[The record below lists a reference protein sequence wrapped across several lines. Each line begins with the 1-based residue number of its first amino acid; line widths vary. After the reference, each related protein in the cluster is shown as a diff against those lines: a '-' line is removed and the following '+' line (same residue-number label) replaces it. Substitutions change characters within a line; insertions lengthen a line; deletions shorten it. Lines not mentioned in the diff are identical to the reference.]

1 MNCWVKRWNC
11 CVSENVKADVNEREA
26 AQAPGHARHDRLLVV
41 RYAAGDLDGAD
52 LKQAS
57 AQVDHCT
64 DCARL
69 AADIK
74 SLHTSLAA
82 MPAPKRTRDFRIT
95 AERAE
100 QLRGSPFDRFLRR
113 LAMPKLGLLRPVAG
127 VGVALGLVIAAVG
140 GVPSAYFASAG
151 AAPPPAAVHD
161 VSATPSQNQDN
172 RGPAAAA
179 SASYAEF
186 AGGTGAQGAYSPVP
200 AAMPTGSAK
209 STQGDSMY
217 LTMSPTAAGHRD
229 ACRGPGARSDR
240 YGRAHQRWWAGPSLP
255 DLPLTPVRTP
265 AALLLVY
272 AGLTLAIVAFGLL
285 LLSIYA
291 RRRNEDPLLR

>member
-1 MNCWVKRWNC
+1 
-11 CVSENVKADVNEREA
+11 VSENVKADVNEREA

-41 RYAAGDLDGAD
+41 RYAAGDLDAAD

-57 AQVDHCT
+57 AQVDQCT

-74 SLHTSLAA
+74 ALHTSLAA
-82 MPAPKRTRDFRIT
+82 MPAPKRMRDFRIS
-95 AERAE
+95 ADKAE
-100 QLRGSPFDRFLRR
+100 QLRGSAIDRFLRR
-113 LAMPKLGLLRPVAG
+113 LAMPKLGILRPVAG
-127 VGVALGLVIAAVG
+127 VGVALGWSLPRSAACRVLTSQ
-140 GVPSAYFASAG
+140 VPG
-151 AAPPPAAVHD
+151 APPPAPLQEM
-161 VSATPSQNQDN
+161 SAAPSQNQDD

-179 SASYAEF
+179 SASYAES

-217 LTMSPTAAGHRD
+217 LTMSPTAPPTATHAAAVEPAPTATEGLINGG
-229 ACRGPGARSDR
+229 GPA
-240 YGRAHQRWWAGPSLP
+240 
-255 DLPLTPVRTP
+255 P
-265 AALLLVY
+265 AARLPPTLAPILAACSWST

-285 LLSIYA
+285 LLSLYA